1 MMRLAPPLRAWLGT
15 AALLGLLAGCGGE
28 SSVSVGVP
36 TENNGPVISGQVSMP
51 NGRVAAAPSALERF
65 AAGLV
70 ARVEALIAPNVAPV
84 PAGIVIRLRRIDAS
98 NIRNGA
104 IVGGEVVNET
114 TTGSNGTFS
123 LRMPT
128 GTDPGTC
135 RFLLEVGTSGDRTL
149 TRAFVD
155 ADGVDINF
163 ESEATV
169 RLLLQEINADHV
181 RLCDLDAGEI
191 FRLRSSIQES
201 QNQAFGETAAAI
213 NSSATAAAA
222 ADPSVQASLSQA
234 TGRITP
240 SPVPATAT
248 ATVTV
253 PATNTVPPAATNTP
267 VPTRTNTRVPT
278 NTSAPTNT
286 SVPTRTD
293 TPMPTRT
300 NTATVAPTNTAVPTN
315 TSAPTNTSVPTNTA
329 TPVPTNTSA
338 PTNTATSAPTNT
350 PVPTN
355 TATVPPTPT
364 ATAAVPQVNLGVA
377 AGTAGF
383 AVDLPATLVSGGAQV
398 AAVSSDI
405 EFDSEAL
412 SVVTDGGAPDCRV
425 DARLT
430 GIKEAVAIVADLG
443 GGRGRLRVGVVGLD
457 NNTVISNG
465 PLFTCRFLIAP
476 GASGS
481 AILLNTPEAAG
492 QQGQLIAADGSDGR
506 IDVTAA
512 PAALGLSAGTAAA
525 GEPAEVSATL
535 IPRGQSL
542 AAVSTDIRFDPARL
556 SAGEEPDCTLTAAVT
571 GKELVSTVLPD
582 DEQGRAGIRVGVF
595 GRTNNAALPAGALF
609 TCRFLV
615 ESAGPPI
622 ALEHTAEGAA
632 PSAQPVAL
640 LGEPGTITVP

>member
-36 TENNGPVISGQVSMP
+36 TENNGPIISGQVSMP
-51 NGRVAAAPSALERF
+51 NGRVAAAPSALERV

-70 ARVEALIAPNVAPV
+70 ARVEALVAPNVAPV

-104 IVGGEVVNET
+104 IVGGEVVNEA

-135 RFLLEVGTSGDRTL
+135 RFLLEVGNAGDRTL

-155 ADGVDINF
+155 ADGVDIDF

-191 FRLRSSIQES
+191 FRLRSTIQES

-248 ATVTV
+248 ATVPV
-253 PATNTVPPAATNTP
+253 PPTNTVPPAATNTP
-267 VPTRTNTRVPT
+267 VPTRTSTRVPT

-300 NTATVAPTNTAVPTN
+300 NTATVAPTNTTAPTN
-315 TSAPTNTSVPTNTA
+315 TSAPTNTA

-338 PTNTATSAPTNT
+338 PTNTATAAPTNT

-364 ATAAVPQVNLGVA
+364 ATAAVPQINLGVV

-405 EFDSEAL
+405 EFDSAAL

-430 GIKEAVAIVADLG
+430 GLKDAVASVADLG
-443 GGRGRLRVGVVGLD
+443 GGRGRLRVGIVGLD
-457 NNTVISNG
+457 NNAVISNG

-476 GASGS
+476 GATGS
-481 AILLNTPEAAG
+481 SVLLNTPEAAG

-506 IDVTAA
+506 IDVSAA

-525 GEPAEVSATL
+525 AEPAEVAATL

-542 AAVSTDIRFDPARL
+542 AAVATDIRFDPARL
-556 SAGEEPDCTLTAAVT
+556 RAGDPPDCTLTAAVT
-571 GKELVSTVLPD
+571 GKELVSTILPD
-582 DEQGRAGIRVGVF
+582 DDQGRAGIRVGVF